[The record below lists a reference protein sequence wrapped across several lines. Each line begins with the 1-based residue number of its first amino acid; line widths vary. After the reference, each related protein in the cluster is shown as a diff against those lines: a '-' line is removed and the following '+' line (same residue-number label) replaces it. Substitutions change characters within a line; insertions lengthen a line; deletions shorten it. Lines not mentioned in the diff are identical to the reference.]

1 MHLPLVLLAD
11 HDYTEGK
18 IDAKQLVARLE
29 DAESH
34 LKRSLSM
41 LLLEP
46 PDTPEGFLAR
56 QALQD
61 CKSLKETL
69 AQARLL
75 RNATKTNKN
84 KKNNFK

>member
-1 MHLPLVLLAD
+1 MVLLAD
-11 HDYTEGK
+11 RDYTDGK
-18 IDAKQLVARLE
+18 IGAQKLVNRLE

-34 LKRSLSM
+34 LKRSLTM

-61 CKSLKETL
+61 LKSLRETL

-75 RNATKTNKN
+75 NSSIKIHERAKGHRH
-84 KKNNFK
+84 KK